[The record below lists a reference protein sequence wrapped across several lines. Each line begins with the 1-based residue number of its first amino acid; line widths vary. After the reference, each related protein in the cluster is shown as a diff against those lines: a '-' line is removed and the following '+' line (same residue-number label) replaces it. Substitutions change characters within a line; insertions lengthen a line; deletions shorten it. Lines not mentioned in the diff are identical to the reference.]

1 MTRIMMKRDSS
12 EPGIAPRHK
21 RRKTNLGSGDSD
33 FSEDETEQVSTQ
45 SQSLVE
51 SSLVEATLLSQKED
65 PMPGV
70 IRKIAL
76 HNFMCHNHLDVKLGP
91 HVNFIVGR
99 NGSGKSAVIT
109 ALVVGLGGK
118 AGITGRGRA
127 IKNFIKTGKRDAWV
141 EICLNNK
148 GKDSYKH
155 HLYGDKI
162 FIKRKFSIDGGSSY
176 SVHSESGQHISARRD
191 ELMHITD
198 HFNIQVD
205 NPVSILNQDTS
216 RNFLNSKSAG
226 DKFKFFMRA
235 TQLEQMNQD
244 YSDVHRHMQCTKQ
257 DIDCKK
263 ETLETMRKEVK
274 VWQSKFK
281 NLAALSELKI
291 KVTKLKNEM
300 AWALVAERERGMKP
314 LEKSLK
320 SEEVALPQYVKKV
333 DQTKKHQEEWE
344 ARLKDL
350 EQRVMECSKAVR
362 DLQPLL
368 EARHK
373 DVALAKQ
380 ALAPILNQLKAI
392 DRELRSARAEC
403 KQCEERIDE
412 LRSIASRDYD
422 ADRRKREDQIARLEK
437 NLEEAVSKQRVSEH
451 EITQY
456 ASNVARGR
464 TEMAAIDN
472 QLKAKSNKQREVRMS
487 LQTLRAAKN
496 DRLQRFGAWVP
507 TVISQINAQKRQF
520 HKIPL
525 GPLGAK
531 FELKDSKWAL
541 AMESCLKGLVSSFVC
556 HDHHDAKLLEDIFN
570 RHCPRGRRPA
580 IITSAFSS
588 KMHDVSEHRVR
599 SRDFPCVLDVIK
611 CKDPVVINTLIDQR
625 SIENVLLIEDAN
637 EARTVMMRNPPHN
650 AKECFTIEG
659 DQAFCRPT
667 FRYYSSD
674 KTTVRFLM
682 ADVQAQIDLLQL
694 EDGRIQDEVDEL
706 MQQKTAKQAEVT
718 KNHQLEKS
726 CQTQI
731 NRAKENMSRLKF
743 EIKELQSVEDPAPID
758 VTTLEE
764 EVNDYNKKIEDL
776 QNQRHSILQDKTQ
789 GETKLNEAKSNLEQV
804 ETEIREK
811 SDDGIPLQ
819 EEIRQTQT
827 DLETARNSRKHYVG
841 KLKEQERKI
850 QELKR
855 QLESYKRDVE
865 TDRNKALQ
873 ICEPIATQRLPD
885 NIENEIHQ
893 IQHRITEEEKEQG
906 NEQEITDTFKNK
918 KDTFERVKREM
929 QQLHNFLDKL
939 EEVMQK
945 RQIAYMKMR
954 KSIANRTKY
963 YFLMQMH
970 HRSFT
975 GKMNFDF
982 NEETLDILVNPGKDL
997 SGSVAKSKGRNESSK
1012 DALEGCDLRSLSGGE
1027 RSFSTVCFILSLWE
1041 AMESPFRCL
1050 DEFDVFMDM
1059 VNRSISMDMMIEAA
1073 NAHHNMQFV
1082 FLKPQDMSSVRKIH
1096 NCKIFR
1102 MPDPERDDRQ
1112 RTLAFSQQG
1121 TQ

>member
-1 MTRIMMKRDSS
+1 MSKRDGS
-12 EPGIAPRHK
+12 EPQCAPKQK
-21 RRKTNLGSGDSD
+21 RRKTAHASGDSD
-33 FSEDETEQVSTQ
+33 SSEDETDPVSTQ
-45 SQSLVE
+45 SMVE
-51 SSLVEATLLSQKED
+51 NSLVEATLLSQKEE

-70 IRKIAL
+70 IRRIAL
-76 HNFMCHNHLDVKLGP
+76 HNFMCHNHLDVKLGS

-148 GKDSYKH
+148 GKDSYRH
-155 HLYGDKI
+155 DLYGDKI
-162 FIKRKFSIDGGSSY
+162 IIKRKFSIDGGSSY

-235 TQLEQMNQD
+235 TQLEQMSQD
-244 YSDVHRHMQCTKQ
+244 YGEVHRHMQCTWQ

-263 ETLETMRKEVK
+263 QTLCKMNKEVK

-281 NLAALSELKI
+281 NLAALSELKV

-300 AWALVAERERGMKP
+300 AWALVVQKERGMKP
-314 LEKSLK
+314 LEKTIK
-320 SEEVALPQYVKKV
+320 NEEAALPQYIKKK
-333 DQTKKHQEEWE
+333 DQAKKEQEEWE
-344 ARLKDL
+344 IRLKDL
-350 EQRVMECSKAVR
+350 EQRVMDCSKAVR

-373 DVALAKQ
+373 DVTHAKQ
-380 ALAPILNQLKAI
+380 SLTPILNQLKAI
-392 DRELRSARAEC
+392 DREMRSARAEC
-403 KQCEERIDE
+403 KQCEERIEE
-412 LRSIASRDYD
+412 LRNIASRDYD
-422 ADRRKREDQIARLEK
+422 ADRQKREEQIARLEK
-437 NLEEAVSKQRVSEH
+437 NHDEALSKLRVTEH
-451 EITQY
+451 ELSQY

-464 TEMAAIDN
+464 TEMAALET

-487 LQTLRAAKN
+487 LQTLQAAKN
-496 DRLQRFGAWVP
+496 DRLQRFGAWMP
-507 TVISQINAQKRQF
+507 AVITQINACKKQF

-531 FELKDSKWAL
+531 FELKNSKWAL

-556 HDHHDAKLLEDIFN
+556 HDHHDSKLLEDIFN
-570 RHCPRGRRPA
+570 RNCPRGRRPT

-588 KMHDVSEHRVR
+588 KVHDVSRNRVR
-599 SRDFPCVLDVIK
+599 SKDFPCVLDVIK

-637 EARTVMMRNPPHN
+637 EARNVMMRNPPQN

-682 ADVQAQIDLLQL
+682 ADVQAQIELLQI
-694 EDGRIQDEVDEL
+694 EEGQIQDELDEL
-706 MQQKTAKQAEVT
+706 MQQKTAKQAEIT
-718 KNHQLEKS
+718 KNNQLEKG

-731 NRAKENMSRLKF
+731 NRTKENVSRLKF
-743 EIKELQSVEDPAPID
+743 EIRELQSVEDPAPID

-764 EVNDYNKKIEDL
+764 EVNEYNKKIEEL
-776 QNQRHSILQDKTQ
+776 QTQRHSILKEKAE
-789 GETKLNEAKSNLEQV
+789 GEKKLSETKANLEQI
-804 ETEIREK
+804 ETEIRDK

-819 EEIRQTQT
+819 EEIRQSQT
-827 DLETARNSRKHYVG
+827 ELETARNSCRHYAG
-841 KLKEQERKI
+841 KLKEQEKKI
-850 QELKR
+850 QDAKR
-855 QLESYKRDVE
+855 RLEAYKKDVE
-865 TDRNKALQ
+865 TDRAKALQ

-885 NIENEIHQ
+885 DLETEINQ
-893 IQHRITEEEKEQG
+893 IQHRVIEEEKEQG
-906 NEQEITDTFKNK
+906 NEQEITDTFKLK
-918 KDTFERVKREM
+918 KDTYERIKREVR
-929 QQLHNFLDKL
+929 QLYNFLEKL

-945 RQIAYMKMR
+945 RQIAYTKMR
-954 KSIANRTKY
+954 KTIANRTKY
-963 YFLMQMH
+963 YFLMQMY
-970 HRSFT
+970 HRAFT

-982 NEETLDILVNPGKDL
+982 DKETLDILVNPGKDL
-997 SGSVAKSKGRNESSK
+997 TGAGLKSKGRSEGSK
-1012 DALEGCDLRSLSGGE
+1012 DALEGCDLKSLSGGE

-1073 NAHHNMQFV
+1073 NAHSNMQFV
-1082 FLKPQDMSSVRKIH
+1082 FLTPQDMSSVRKIH
-1096 NCKIFR
+1096 KCKIFR

-1112 RTLAFSQQG
+1112 KTLSFTQQG

>member
-1 MTRIMMKRDSS
+1 MMKRVGSEPGPGPKQKRQKKNQGSSGSDSS
-12 EPGIAPRHK
+12 EGE
-21 RRKTNLGSGDSD
+21 L
-33 FSEDETEQVSTQ
+33 EQLDTQ
-45 SQSLVE
+45 SQSVVE
-51 SSLVEATLLSQKED
+51 SSLVEATLLSHKEE

-76 HNFMCHNHLDVKLGP
+76 HNFMCHNHLDVKLGS

-118 AGITGRGRA
+118 AGVTGRGRA

-141 EICLNNK
+141 EVTLNNK

-155 HLYGDKI
+155 YLYGDRI
-162 FIKRKFSIDGGSSY
+162 IIKRKFSIDGGSSY

-191 ELMHITD
+191 ELTHITD

-216 RNFLNSKSAG
+216 RNFLNSKSSG

-235 TQLEQMNQD
+235 TQLEQMSQD
-244 YSDVHRHMQCTKQ
+244 YGDVHRHMHCTKQ

-263 ETLETMRKEVK
+263 QTLDKMRKEVRI
-274 VWQSKFK
+274 WQSKFK
-281 NLAALSELKI
+281 NLAALSDLKI
-291 KVTKLKNEM
+291 KVTNLKNEM
-300 AWALVAERERGMKP
+300 AWALVAERERGLKP
-314 LEKSLK
+314 LEKTLK
-320 SEEVALPQYVKKV
+320 KEEAALPQYMKKV
-333 DQTKKHQEEWE
+333 DQTKKEQEQWE
-344 ARLKDL
+344 ERLKDL
-350 EQRVMECSKAVR
+350 EQKVMDCSKAVR

-373 DVALAKQ
+373 DVTKAKHS
-380 ALAPILNQLKAI
+380 LAPILNQLKTI

-412 LRSIASRDYD
+412 LKSIASKDYD
-422 ADRRKREDQIARLEK
+422 ADRRKREEQIARLEK
-437 NLEEAVSKQRVSEH
+437 NLEEAAAKQRVTEH

-464 TEMAAIDN
+464 TEFAAFDSQI
-472 QLKAKSNKQREVRMS
+472 KAKTNKQREVRMS

-496 DRLQRFGAWVP
+496 DRLQRFGAWMPAVM
-507 TVISQINAQKRQF
+507 TQLNAIKRQF

-531 FELKDSKWAL
+531 FELTDSKWAL
-541 AMESCLKGLVSSFVC
+541 AMECCLKGLVSSFVC

-570 RHCPRGRRPA
+570 KNCPRGRRPT

-588 KMHDVSEHRVR
+588 RVHNVSEHRVK
-599 SRDFPCVLDVIK
+599 SKDFPCVLDVIK

-625 SIENVLLIEDAN
+625 GIENVLLIEDSN
-637 EARTVMMRNPPHN
+637 VARTVMMKNPPHN
-650 AKECFTIEG
+650 SKECFTIEG

-674 KTTVRFLM
+674 KTTVKFLM
-682 ADVQAQIDLLQL
+682 ADVQEQIELLQM
-694 EDGRIQDEVDEL
+694 EDARIGNEIDEL
-706 MQQKTAKQAEVT
+706 MQQRTDKQKEIT
-718 KNHQLEKS
+718 KNHQLEKG

-731 NRAKENMSRLKF
+731 NRAKESINRLNF
-743 EIKELQSVEDPAPID
+743 EIRELQSVEDPAPID

-764 EVNDYNKKIEDL
+764 EVSEYNKKIDEL
-776 QNQRHSILQDKTQ
+776 QAQRHAILVDKAAE
-789 GETKLNEAKSNLEQV
+789 ETKLNEAKSNLEQV
-804 ETEIREK
+804 ENEIREK

-827 DLETARNSRKHYVG
+827 ELETARNSRKHYSG
-841 KLKEQERKI
+841 KLKEQESKI
-850 QELKR
+850 GGIKR
-855 QLESYKRDVE
+855 QIEAYKKDVE
-865 TDRNKALQ
+865 SDRNKAMQ

-885 NIENEIHQ
+885 DLENEINQ
-893 IQHRITEEEKEQG
+893 IQRRIIEEEKEQG
-906 NEQEITDTFKNK
+906 NEQEITDTFKMK
-918 KDTFERVKREM
+918 KDTYDRVKREM

-939 EEVMQK
+939 EEVMTK
-945 RQIAYMKMR
+945 RQIAYLKMR

-970 HRSFT
+970 HRAFT

-982 NEETLDILVNPGKDL
+982 DKETLDILVNPGKDL
-997 SGSVAKSKGRNESSK
+997 SGSLAKGKGRNDSSK
-1012 DALEGCDLRSLSGGE
+1012 DALEGCDLKSLSGGE

-1073 NAHHNMQFV
+1073 NTHNNMQFV
-1082 FLKPQDMSSVRKIH
+1082 FLTPQDMSSVRKIH

-1102 MPDPERDDRQ
+1102 MPDPERDNTQ
-1112 RTLAFSQQG
+1112 RTLGFSQQA